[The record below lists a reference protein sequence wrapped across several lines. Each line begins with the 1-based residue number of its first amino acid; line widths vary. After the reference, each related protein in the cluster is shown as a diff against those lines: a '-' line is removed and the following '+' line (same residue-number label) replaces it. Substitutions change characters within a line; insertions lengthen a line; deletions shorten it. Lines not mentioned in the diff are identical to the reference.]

1 VAAAIPAG
9 WWIQKSEVTP
19 EEEENSTKVHP
30 GKKDH
35 LNKND
40 NRKGARRN
48 GKSDQQK
55 RTLRRQTRSSIN
67 STISQ
72 IFQDFLFNQCINV

>member
-1 VAAAIPAG
+1 MLGIRTRTNTLYLVAAAIPAG
-9 WWIQKSEVTP
+9 WWIQKSAVTP

-40 NRKGARRN
+40 KPKGA
-48 GKSDQQK
+48 
-55 RTLRRQTRSSIN
+55 
-67 STISQ
+67 
-72 IFQDFLFNQCINV
+72 